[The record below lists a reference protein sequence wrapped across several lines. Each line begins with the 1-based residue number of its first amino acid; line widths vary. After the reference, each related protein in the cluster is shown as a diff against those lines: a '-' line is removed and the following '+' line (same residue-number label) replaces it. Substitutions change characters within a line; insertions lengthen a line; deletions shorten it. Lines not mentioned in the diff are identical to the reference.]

1 MTGPSIQDRTSEFSA
16 ILSHAQKRLGT
27 SKVGSQRQ
35 ALLTDAQRRQ
45 ADASPQGAAQ
55 EAKAARSEFA
65 RRARDIGRGITGT
78 MAKLQ
83 RLAELAKRKTL
94 FDDRPV
100 EISELTYVIKQDLAA
115 LNQNIASLQA
125 LTHSQHPKSTRSK
138 TDQEGEHN
146 DNVVVMLQGK
156 LADVGAS
163 FKEVLEVRTKNIQ
176 ASRTRTENFVSS
188 VSSKSHSALD
198 AQRSDSP
205 LYNTSGRRTPQP
217 GYQGNS
223 SDLLTLEPSN
233 PSPLGRPSFQ
243 SDQQLMV
250 MEEGE
255 SSNTYV
261 QARGEAIEAIER
273 TISELGGIFGQLAQ
287 MVSEQSEMIQ
297 RIDANTEDVVDN
309 VQGAQRELMKYWT
322 RVSGN
327 RWLIA
332 KMFGILMI
340 FFLLWVLIS

>member
-16 ILSHAQKRLGT
+16 ILGHAQKRLGT

-125 LTHSQHPKSTRSK
+125 LTHAQHPKSTRSK